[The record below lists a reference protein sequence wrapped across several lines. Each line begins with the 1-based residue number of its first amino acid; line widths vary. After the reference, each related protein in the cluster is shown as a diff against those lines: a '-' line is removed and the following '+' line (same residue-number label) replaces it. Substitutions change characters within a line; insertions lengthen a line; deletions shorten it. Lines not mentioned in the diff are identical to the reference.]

1 MNQLPRTP
9 LDILLVED
17 NPGDVRLF
25 REALDPERATHLTVA
40 SDGAEA
46 LAMLEQSGIYA
57 NTPRPDIVVLDLNL
71 PKKGGAQVL
80 AEIKSHP
87 RLNSIPVVMLTSSD
101 APVDISSTY
110 TLGANCYVR
119 KPNDLDQFI
128 SAVRSIE
135 DYWSSIAEMPPRG
148 RY

>member
-1 MNQLPRTP
+1 MNPLPRTP

-25 REALDPERATHLTVA
+25 REALDPERRSHLTIA
-40 SDGAEA
+40 RDGVEA
-46 LAMLEQSGIYA
+46 IAILEQSGLYA
-57 NTPRPDIVVLDLNL
+57 DAPRPDIVVLDLNL

-87 RLNSIPVVMLTSSD
+87 RLNGVPVVMLTSSD
-101 APVDISSTY
+101 AAVDVSSTY
-110 TLGANCYVR
+110 ALGANCYVR
-119 KPNDLDQFI
+119 KPNDLDEFI
-128 SAVRSIE
+128 AAVRSIE
-135 DYWSSIAEMPPRG
+135 DYWSSVAEVPPRG